1 MKSLDYMFENTNWK
15 AVSAEIM
22 GTFFLVFFGVSS
34 LANNVGVNNDETG
47 NLFPESLHLL
57 IGLITLTLTLFVL
70 VHILGPVSGC
80 HLNPV
85 ITIPTFLS
93 DKMDRDTT
101 VAYIFGQIIGA
112 CLGFYLFDIINPGTN
127 NYNLDK
133 DYTILLAALVGTAF
147 FVTSLLTSQDP
158 ASIGA
163 TLFVVSSTAF
173 GDVNPGVSL
182 GNMITSDIDFMFFGI
197 VGSLIGCIIGWAIKE
212 NIIDQ

>member
-1 MKSLDYMFENTNWK
+1 MFENTNWK

-22 GTFFLVFFGVSS
+22 GTFFLVFFGVSA
-34 LANNVGVNNDETG
+34 LTNNVGFVDGETG
-47 NLFPESLHLL
+47 TLNVL

-70 VHILGPVSGC
+70 VHVLGPVSGC

-93 DKMDRDTT
+93 DKMDRDTMI
-101 VAYIFGQIIGA
+101 AYIGGQIIGA
-112 CLGFYLFDIINPGTN
+112 CLGFYLFDLINPGT
-127 NYNLDK
+127 DDSIFSG
-133 DYTILLAALVGTAF
+133 DYSTLLVAVVGTTF

-163 TLFVVSSTAF
+163 TLFIVSSTAF
-173 GDVNPGVSL
+173 GNVNPGVSL
-182 GNMITSDIDFMFFGI
+182 GEMIVTDVDFMFFGI
-197 VGSLIGCIIGWAIKE
+197 VGSLIGCVAGWAIKE

>member
-1 MKSLDYMFENTNWK
+1 MFENTNWK

-22 GTFFLVFFGVSS
+22 GTFFLVFFGVSA
-34 LANNVGVNNDETG
+34 LTNNVGVVDGETG
-47 NLFPESLHLL
+47 TLNVL

-70 VHILGPVSGC
+70 VHVLGPVSGC

-93 DKMDRDTT
+93 DKMDRDTMI
-101 VAYIFGQIIGA
+101 AYIGGQIIGA
-112 CLGFYLFDIINPGTN
+112 CLGFYLFDLINPGT
-127 NYNLDK
+127 DDSIFSG
-133 DYTILLAALVGTAF
+133 DYSTLLVAVVGTTF

-163 TLFVVSSTAF
+163 TLFIVSSTAF
-173 GDVNPGVSL
+173 GNVNPGVSL
-182 GNMITSDIDFMFFGI
+182 GEMIVTDVDFMFFGI
-197 VGSLIGCIIGWAIKE
+197 VGSLIGCVAGWAIKE

>member
-1 MKSLDYMFENTNWK
+1 MFENTNWK

-34 LANNVGVNNDETG
+34 LTNNIGVENNETG
-47 NLFPESLHLL
+47 TLHIL

-85 ITIPTFLS
+85 ITIPTYLS
-93 DKMDRDTT
+93 DKMDKDTT
-101 VAYIFGQIIGA
+101 IAYIVGQIVGA
-112 CLGFYLFDIINPGTN
+112 CLGFYLFDLINPGTEDSI
-127 NYNLDK
+127 LDGNSAL
-133 DYTILLAALVGTAF
+133 LLAALVGTAF

-163 TLFVVSSTAF
+163 TLFIVSSTAF

-182 GNMITSDIDFMFFGI
+182 GNMIVSDVDFIFFGI
-197 VGSLIGCIIGWAIKE
+197 GGSLIGCLIGWAIKE

>member
-1 MKSLDYMFENTNWK
+1 MFESTNWK
-15 AVSAEIM
+15 AVSAEVM

-112 CLGFYLFDIINPGTN
+112 CLGFYLFDLINPGTSDTI
-127 NYNLDK
+127 LDG
-133 DYTILLAALVGTAF
+133 DSALLLAALVGTAF

-182 GNMITSDIDFMFFGI
+182 GNMIISDIDFMFFGI

>member
-1 MKSLDYMFENTNWK
+1 MFENTNWK
-15 AVSAEIM
+15 TVGAELM

-34 LANNVGVNNDETG
+34 LTNNAGISEDENET
-47 NLFPESLHLL
+47 LHIL

-93 DKMDRDTT
+93 DKMDRDTMI
-101 VAYIFGQIIGA
+101 AYIGGQILGA
-112 CLGFYLFDIINPGTN
+112 CLGFYLFDLINHGTN
-127 NYNLDK
+127 DSMLNGDSAL
-133 DYTILLAALVGTAF
+133 LLAALVGTTF
-147 FVTSLLTSQDP
+147 FVTSLLASQDP

-163 TLFVVSSTAF
+163 TLFIVSSTAF

-182 GNMITSDIDFMFFGI
+182 GNMIANDVDFMLFGI
-197 VGSLIGCIIGWAIKE
+197 VGSLIGCIIGWGIKE

>member
-1 MKSLDYMFENTNWK
+1 MFENTNWK

-34 LANNVGVNNDETG
+34 LTNNIGVGNDETG
-47 NLFPESLHLL
+47 TLHIL

-85 ITIPTFLS
+85 ITIPTYLS
-93 DKMDRDTT
+93 DKMDKDTT
-101 VAYIFGQIIGA
+101 IAYIVGQIVGA
-112 CLGFYLFDIINPGTN
+112 CLGFYLFNLINPGTDDSI
-127 NYNLDK
+127 LDGNSAL
-133 DYTILLAALVGTAF
+133 LLAALVGTAF

-163 TLFVVSSTAF
+163 TLFIVSSTAF

-182 GNMITSDIDFMFFGI
+182 GNMIVSDIDFIFFGI
-197 VGSLIGCIIGWAIKE
+197 GGSLIGCLIGWAIKE

>member
-34 LANNVGVNNDETG
+34 LANNVGVTTEETG

-112 CLGFYLFDIINPGTN
+112 CLGFYLFDLINPGTSDTI
-127 NYNLDK
+127 LDG
-133 DYTILLAALVGTAF
+133 DSALLLAALVGTAF